1 MAGTLTGVGGRQQIW
16 NLGNNM
22 IDTSKLVELELQTLE
37 MKKTPYNNQKQSL
50 TTERNVY
57 ASMKKEFGNFSQ
69 VFKDLYTFKGNEKKT
84 TLSKEGFITVQA
96 DASAIAGTYN
106 ITVEKVAERH
116 QITTRPVDLSD
127 PDNLKN
133 KIDLEAKIEKDVT
146 FGINGKEVA
155 VSKDMTYKDLVN
167 KINNGN
173 YGVSVYSLGGQL
185 FFTSTTAGEKGA
197 INLVDGKEGFL
208 EEIGLVNA
216 SIDQDTNKKVFTIAH
231 EITAA
236 TNAEYTINGI
246 KDSSTSNKIETIP
259 GLTINLEKKT
269 TEPIK
274 ITIEDSDIKE
284 SIDLIKKMKDEY
296 NKAVSTLDLF
306 AGENGAVQGSS
317 IAFSISNTM
326 TSLFRYSQDGKFLF
340 NFGIQVEKN
349 GKMNLDEEKLKQ
361 AFKEN
366 PETAK
371 QFFFG
376 FSGLGHD
383 MEKQLEGI
391 FGDEGIIG
399 KRSKSIEKQVKDL
412 DDKMRDID
420 NINKEKQQTIIDKY
434 SKLESTLA
442 ELDSQLKTIKAMT
455 KTKSDD

>member
-1 MAGTLTGVGGRQQIW
+1 MAGALTGIDGRQQIW

-37 MKKTPYNNQKQSL
+37 MKKSPYNNQKQLL
-50 TTERNVY
+50 TTERNIY
-57 ASMKKEFGNFSQ
+57 ASMKKEFGSFLQ
-69 VFKDLYTFKGNEKKT
+69 IFKDLYTFKGNEKKT
-84 TLSKEGFITVQA
+84 ALSKEGFVTAQA
-96 DASAIAGTYN
+96 DASAIAGIY
-106 ITVEKVAERH
+106 TVTIEKIAERH
-116 QITTRPVDLSD
+116 QITTKPG
-127 PDNLKN
+127 N
-133 KIDLEAKIEKDVT
+133 KIDLDAKIGKDVT
-146 FGINGKEVA
+146 FGINDKEVE
-155 VSKDMTYKDLVN
+155 VPKDMTYKDLVN

-197 INLVDGKEGFL
+197 INLVDGKDGFL
-208 EEIGLVNA
+208 EEIGLVQS
-216 SIDQDTNKKVFTIAH
+216 SIGTGGEKLFVAAH

-246 KDSSTSNKIETIP
+246 KDSSTSNKIDTIP
-259 GLTINLEKKT
+259 GLVINLEKET

-274 ITIEDSDIKE
+274 ITIEDSNIKD

-296 NKAVSTLDLF
+296 NKAVSNLDLF

-317 IAFSISNTM
+317 IAFSISNAM
-326 TSLFRYSQDGKFLF
+326 TSIFRYSQNGKFL
-340 NFGIQVEKN
+340 NDFGIQVDKS
-349 GKMNLDEEKLKQ
+349 GKMNLDEEKLKN

-376 FSGLGHD
+376 FSGLGHQ
-383 MEKQLEGI
+383 MEKQLDGI

-399 KRSKSIEKQVKDL
+399 KRSKSIEKQMKNL
-412 DDKMRDID
+412 DDKIRYID
-420 NINKEKQQTIIDKY
+420 GVNKEKQQAIIDKY

-455 KTKSDD
+455 KQKSDD

>member
-1 MAGTLTGVGGRQQIW
+1 MAGTLTGIGDRQQIW

-37 MKKTPYNNQKQSL
+37 MKKTPYNNQKQLL

-57 ASMKKEFGNFSQ
+57 ASMKKEFGNFLQ
-69 VFKDLYTFKGNEKKT
+69 VFKDLNEFKGNEKKT
-84 TLSKEGFITVQA
+84 TLTKEGFVTAQA
-96 DASAIAGTYN
+96 DAAAIAGTYTV
-106 ITVEKVAERH
+106 TVEKIAERH
-116 QITTRPVDLSD
+116 QITTKPVD
-127 PDNLKN
+127 
-133 KIDLEAKIEKDVT
+133 KIDLDAKIEKDVT
-146 FGINGKEVA
+146 FGINGKKVE
-155 VSKDMTYKDLVN
+155 VSKDMTYKELVN

-208 EEIGLVNA
+208 EEIGLVKS
-216 SIDQDTNKKVFTIAH
+216 SIDKDNNKVFTVAH

-246 KDSSTSNKIETIP
+246 KDSSVSNKIDTIP
-259 GLTINLEKKT
+259 GLIINLEKVT

-274 ITIEDSDIKE
+274 ITVEDSNIKD

-326 TSLFRYSQDGKFLF
+326 TNIFRYSQDGKFL
-340 NFGIQVEKN
+340 NDFGIQVDKSGN
-349 GKMNLDEEKLKQ
+349 MTLDEEKLKN
-361 AFKEN
+361 AFKEDQ
-366 PETAK
+366 ETVK

-376 FSGLGHD
+376 FTGLGHD
-383 MEKQLEGI
+383 MEKKLNGI
-391 FGDEGIIG
+391 FGDEGVIG

-412 DDKMRDID
+412 DDKIRDID
-420 NINKEKQQTIIDKY
+420 KVNKEKQITIIDKY

-442 ELDSQLKTIKAMT
+442 ALDNQLKTIKAMT
-455 KTKSDD
+455 KQKSDD

>member
-1 MAGTLTGVGGRQQIW
+1 MAGTLTGIGDRQQIW

-37 MKKTPYNNQKQSL
+37 MKKTPYNNQKQLL

-57 ASMKKEFGNFSQ
+57 ASMKKEFGNFLQ
-69 VFKDLYTFKGNEKKT
+69 VFKDLNEFKGNEKKT
-84 TLSKEGFITVQA
+84 TLTKEGFVTAQA
-96 DASAIAGTYN
+96 DAAAIAGTYTV
-106 ITVEKVAERH
+106 TVEKIAERH
-116 QITTRPVDLSD
+116 QITTKPVD
-127 PDNLKN
+127 
-133 KIDLEAKIEKDVT
+133 KIDLDAKIEKDVT
-146 FGINGKEVA
+146 FGINGKEVK
-155 VSKDMTYKDLVN
+155 VSKDMTYKELVN

-208 EEIGLVNA
+208 EEIGLVKS
-216 SIDQDTNKKVFTIAH
+216 SIDKDNNKVFTVAH

-246 KDSSTSNKIETIP
+246 KDSSVSNKIDTIP
-259 GLTINLEKKT
+259 GLIINLEKVT

-274 ITIEDSDIKE
+274 ITVEDSNIKD

-326 TSLFRYSQDGKFLF
+326 TNIFRYSQDGKFL
-340 NFGIQVEKN
+340 NDFGIQVDKSGN
-349 GKMNLDEEKLKQ
+349 MTLDEEKLKN
-361 AFKEN
+361 AFKEDQ
-366 PETAK
+366 ETVK

-376 FSGLGHD
+376 FTGLGHD
-383 MEKQLEGI
+383 MEKKLNGI
-391 FGDEGIIG
+391 FGDEGVIG

-412 DDKMRDID
+412 DDKIRDID
-420 NINKEKQQTIIDKY
+420 KVNKEKQITIIDKY

-442 ELDSQLKTIKAMT
+442 ALDNQLKTIKAMT
-455 KTKSDD
+455 KQKSDD

>member
-1 MAGTLTGVGGRQQIW
+1 MAGTLTGIGDRQQIW

-37 MKKTPYNNQKQSL
+37 MKKTPFNNQKQLL
-50 TTERNVY
+50 TNERNVY
-57 ASMKKEFGNFSQ
+57 ASMKKEFGNFLQ
-69 VFKDLYTFKGNEKKT
+69 IFKDLNAFKGNEKKT
-84 TLSKEGFITVQA
+84 TLTKEGFVTAQA
-96 DASAIAGTYN
+96 DAAAIAGTYTV
-106 ITVEKVAERH
+106 TVEKIAERH
-116 QITTRPVDLSD
+116 QITTKPGD
-127 PDNLKN
+127 
-133 KIDLEAKIEKDVT
+133 KIELDAKIEKDVA
-146 FGINGKEVA
+146 FEINGKEVKI
-155 VSKDMTYKDLVN
+155 SKDMTYKDLVN

-208 EEIGLVNA
+208 EEIGLVKS
-216 SIDQDTNKKVFTIAH
+216 SIDKDNNKIFTVAH

-246 KDSSTSNKIETIP
+246 KDSSTSNKIDTIP
-259 GLTINLEKKT
+259 GLVINLEKET

-274 ITIEDSDIKE
+274 ITVEDSNIKD
-284 SIDLIKKMKDEY
+284 SVDLIKKMKDEY

-326 TSLFRYSQDGKFLF
+326 TSIFRYSQNGKFL
-340 NFGIQVEKN
+340 NDFGIQVDKKGN
-349 GKMNLDEEKLKQ
+349 MILDEEKLKN
-361 AFKEN
+361 AFKEDQ
-366 PETAK
+366 ETVK

-376 FSGLGHD
+376 FTGLGHD
-383 MEKQLEGI
+383 MEKRLDGI
-391 FGDEGIIG
+391 FGDEGVIG

-412 DDKMRDID
+412 DNKIRDID
-420 NINKEKQQTIIDKY
+420 NVNKEKQKTIIEKY

-442 ELDSQLKTIKAMT
+442 ELDNQLKTIKAMT

>member
-1 MAGTLTGVGGRQQIW
+1 MAGTLTGIGDRQQIW

-37 MKKTPYNNQKQSL
+37 MKKTPFNNQKQLL
-50 TTERNVY
+50 TNERNVY
-57 ASMKKEFGNFSQ
+57 ASMKKEFGNFLQ
-69 VFKDLYTFKGNEKKT
+69 IFKDLNAFKGNEKKT
-84 TLSKEGFITVQA
+84 TLTKEGFVTAQA
-96 DASAIAGTYN
+96 DAAAIAGTYTV
-106 ITVEKVAERH
+106 TVEKIAERH
-116 QITTRPVDLSD
+116 QITTKPGD
-127 PDNLKN
+127 
-133 KIDLEAKIEKDVT
+133 KIELDAKIEKDVA
-146 FGINGKEVA
+146 FEINGKEVEI
-155 VSKDMTYKDLVN
+155 SKDMTYKDLVN

-208 EEIGLVNA
+208 EEIGLVKS
-216 SIDQDTNKKVFTIAH
+216 SIDKDNSKIFTVAH

-246 KDSSTSNKIETIP
+246 KDSSTSNKIDTIP
-259 GLTINLEKKT
+259 GLVINLEKET

-274 ITIEDSDIKE
+274 ITVEDSNIKD
-284 SIDLIKKMKDEY
+284 SVDLIKKMKDEY

-326 TSLFRYSQDGKFLF
+326 TSIFRYSQNGKFL
-340 NFGIQVEKN
+340 NDFGIQVDKKGN
-349 GKMNLDEEKLKQ
+349 MILDEEKLKN
-361 AFKEN
+361 AFKEDQ
-366 PETAK
+366 ETVK

-376 FSGLGHD
+376 FTGLGHD
-383 MEKQLEGI
+383 MEKRLDGI
-391 FGDEGIIG
+391 FGDEGVIG

-412 DDKMRDID
+412 DNKIRDID
-420 NINKEKQQTIIDKY
+420 NVNKEKQKTIIEKY

-442 ELDSQLKTIKAMT
+442 ELDNQLKTIKAMT

>member
-37 MKKTPYNNQKQSL
+37 MKKTPYNNQKQLL

-57 ASMKKEFGNFSQ
+57 ASMQKEFGSFLNI
-69 VFKDLYTFKGNEKKT
+69 FKDLYAFKGNEKKT
-84 TLSKEGFITVQA
+84 TLSKEGYVTAQT

-106 ITVEKVAERH
+106 VTVEKVAERH

-127 PDNLKN
+127 PDNPKN

-146 FGINGKEVA
+146 FGINGKEVT

-208 EEIGLVNA
+208 EEIGLVSS
-216 SIDQDTNKKVFTIAH
+216 SIGADNKKTFTVAH

-246 KDSSTSNKIETIP
+246 KDSSTSNKIDKIP

-274 ITIEDSDIKE
+274 ITVEDSDIKD
-284 SIDLIKKMKDEY
+284 SIDLIKKMKGEY
-296 NKAVSTLDLF
+296 NKAVSNLDLF

-326 TSLFRYSQDGKFLF
+326 SSIFRYSQNGKFLSD
-340 NFGIQVEKN
+340 FGIQVEKN
-349 GKMNLDEEKLKQ
+349 GQMTLDEEKLTQ
-361 AFKEN
+361 AFKRDQ
-366 PETAK
+366 ETAK

-383 MEKQLEGI
+383 MEKKLDGI
-391 FGDEGIIG
+391 FGDEGVIG
-399 KRSKSIEKQVKDL
+399 KRSKSIEKQVKEL
-412 DDKMRDID
+412 DSKMRDID

-455 KTKSDD
+455 RQKSDD

>member
-1 MAGTLTGVGGRQQIW
+1 MAGILTGVGGRQQIW

-37 MKKTPYNNQKQSL
+37 MKKTPYNNQKQLL

-57 ASMKKEFGNFSQ
+57 ASMKKEFGSFLQ
-69 VFKDLYTFKGNEKKT
+69 IFKDLYAFKGNEKKT
-84 TLSKEGFITVQA
+84 TLSKEGFVTAQA

-106 ITVEKVAERH
+106 ITVEKIAERH
-116 QITTRPVDLSD
+116 QITTKPVDLSD
-127 PDNLKN
+127 SSNPKN
-133 KIDLEAKIEKDVT
+133 KIDLDAKIEKDVT
-146 FGINGKEVA
+146 FGINGKEVEI
-155 VSKDMTYKDLVN
+155 SKDMTYKDLVN

-208 EEIGLVNA
+208 EEIGLVKSSLDDKN
-216 SIDQDTNKKVFTIAH
+216 NKVFTVAH
-231 EITAA
+231 QITAA
-236 TNAEYTINGI
+236 TNAKYTINGI
-246 KDSSTSNKIETIP
+246 QDTSISNKIDTIP
-259 GLTINLEKKT
+259 GLTINLEKET

-274 ITIEDSDIKE
+274 ITIEDSNIKD
-284 SIDLIKKMKDEY
+284 SIDLIKRMKDEY
-296 NKAVSTLDLF
+296 NKAVATLDLF

-317 IAFSISNTM
+317 IAFSISNMM
-326 TSLFRYSQDGKFLF
+326 TGIFRYSSEGKYL
-340 NFGIQVEKN
+340 NDFGIQVDKN
-349 GKMNLDEEKLKQ
+349 GKMNLDEEKLKN
-361 AFKEN
+361 AFKEDQ
-366 PETAK
+366 ETAK

-376 FSGLGHD
+376 ITGLGHD
-383 MEKQLEGI
+383 MEKRLDGI
-391 FGDEGIIG
+391 FGDEGVIG

-412 DDKMRDID
+412 DDKIRDID
-420 NINKEKQQTIIDKY
+420 NINQEKQKAIIDKY

>member
-1 MAGTLTGVGGRQQIW
+1 MAGILTGVGGRQQIW

-37 MKKTPYNNQKQSL
+37 MKKTPYNNQRQLL

-57 ASMKKEFGNFSQ
+57 ASMKKEFGNFLQ
-69 VFKDLYTFKGNEKKT
+69 VFKDLYLFKGNEKKT
-84 TLSKEGFITVQA
+84 TLSKEGFVTAQA

-106 ITVEKVAERH
+106 VTIEKVAERH

-127 PDNLKN
+127 PNNPKN
-133 KIDLEAKIEKDVT
+133 KIDLDAKLEKDVA
-146 FGINGKEVA
+146 FEINGKEVK

-185 FFTSTTAGEKGA
+185 FFTSTTAGEKGS

-208 EEIGLVNA
+208 EEIGLVNS
-216 SIDQDTNKKVFTIAH
+216 SIDKDKNKVFTIAN

-246 KDSSTSNKIETIP
+246 KDSSTSNKIDTIP
-259 GLTINLEKKT
+259 GLIINLEKKT

-274 ITIEDSDIKE
+274 ITIEDSDIKD

-296 NKAVSTLDLF
+296 NKAVSSLDLF

-326 TSLFRYSQDGKFLF
+326 TSIFRYSQDGKFLSD
-340 NFGIQVEKN
+340 FGIQVDKTGN
-349 GKMNLDEEKLKQ
+349 MTLDEEKLKN
-361 AFKEN
+361 AFKEDQ
-366 PETAK
+366 ETAK
-371 QFFFG
+371 QYFFG
-376 FSGLGHD
+376 FAGLGHD
-383 MEKQLEGI
+383 MEKRLDGI
-391 FGDEGIIG
+391 FGDEGVIG
-399 KRSKSIEKQVKDL
+399 KRSKSIEKQVKVL
-412 DDKMRDID
+412 EDKIKDID
-420 NINKEKQQTIIDKY
+420 TINKERQTAIIDKY

>member
-1 MAGTLTGVGGRQQIW
+1 MAGILTGVGGRQQIW

-37 MKKTPYNNQKQSL
+37 MKKTPYNNQRQLL

-57 ASMKKEFGNFSQ
+57 ASMKKEFGNFLQ
-69 VFKDLYTFKGNEKKT
+69 VFKDLYSFKGNEKKT
-84 TLSKEGFITVQA
+84 ALSKEGFVTAQA

-106 ITVEKVAERH
+106 ITVEKIAERH
-116 QITTRPVDLSD
+116 QITTRSVDLSD
-127 PDNLKN
+127 PDNPKN
-133 KIDLEAKIEKDVT
+133 KIDLDAKLEKDVA
-146 FGINGKEVA
+146 FEINGKEVK

-185 FFTSTTAGEKGA
+185 FFTSTTAGAKGA

-208 EEIGLVNA
+208 EEIGLVNS
-216 SIDQDTNKKVFTIAH
+216 SIDKDSNNKVFTIAN

-246 KDSSTSNKIETIP
+246 KDSSTSNKIDTIP

-274 ITIEDSDIKE
+274 ITIEDSDIKD

-296 NKAVSTLDLF
+296 NKAVSSLDLF

-326 TSLFRYSQDGKFLF
+326 TSIFRYSQDGKFLSD
-340 NFGIQVEKN
+340 FGIQVDKTGN
-349 GKMNLDEEKLKQ
+349 MTLDEEKLKN
-361 AFKEN
+361 AFKEDQ
-366 PETAK
+366 ETAK
-371 QFFFG
+371 QYFFG
-376 FSGLGHD
+376 FAGLGHD
-383 MEKQLEGI
+383 MEKRLDGI
-391 FGDEGIIG
+391 FGDEGVIG
-399 KRSKSIEKQVKDL
+399 KRSKSIEKQVKAL
-412 DDKMRDID
+412 EDKIKDID
-420 NINKEKQQTIIDKY
+420 TINKERQTAIIDKY

>member
-1 MAGTLTGVGGRQQIW
+1 MAGTLTGIGDRQQIW

-37 MKKTPYNNQKQSL
+37 MKKTPYNNQKQLL

-57 ASMKKEFGNFSQ
+57 ASMKKIGNFLQ
-69 VFKDLYTFKGNEKKT
+69 VFKDLNEFKGNEKKT
-84 TLSKEGFITVQA
+84 TLTKEGFVTAQA
-96 DASAIAGTYN
+96 DAAAIAGTYTV
-106 ITVEKVAERH
+106 TVEKIAERH
-116 QITTRPVDLSD
+116 QITTKPVD
-127 PDNLKN
+127 
-133 KIDLEAKIEKDVT
+133 KIDLDAKIEKDVT
-146 FGINGKEVA
+146 FGINGKEVK
-155 VSKDMTYKDLVN
+155 VSKDMTYKELVN

-208 EEIGLVNA
+208 EEIGLVKS
-216 SIDQDTNKKVFTIAH
+216 SIDKDNNKVFTVAH

-246 KDSSTSNKIETIP
+246 KDSSVSNKIDTIP
-259 GLTINLEKKT
+259 GLIINLEKVT

-274 ITIEDSDIKE
+274 ITVEDSNIKD

-326 TSLFRYSQDGKFLF
+326 TNIFRYSQDGKFL
-340 NFGIQVEKN
+340 NDFGIQVDKSGN
-349 GKMNLDEEKLKQ
+349 MTLDEEKLKN
-361 AFKEN
+361 AFKEDQ
-366 PETAK
+366 ETVK

-376 FSGLGHD
+376 FTGLGHD
-383 MEKQLEGI
+383 MEKKLNGI
-391 FGDEGIIG
+391 FGDEGVIG

-412 DDKMRDID
+412 DDKIRDID
-420 NINKEKQQTIIDKY
+420 KVNKEKQITIIDKY

-442 ELDSQLKTIKAMT
+442 ALDNQLKTIKAMT

>member
-1 MAGTLTGVGGRQQIW
+1 VGNMAGTLTGIGDRQQIW

-37 MKKTPYNNQKQSL
+37 MKKTPFNNQKQLL
-50 TTERNVY
+50 TNERNVY
-57 ASMKKEFGNFSQ
+57 ASMKKEFGNFLQ
-69 VFKDLYTFKGNEKKT
+69 VFKDLNAFKGNEKKT
-84 TLSKEGFITVQA
+84 TLTKEGFVTAQA
-96 DASAIAGTYN
+96 DAAAIAGTYTV
-106 ITVEKVAERH
+106 TVEKIAERH
-116 QITTRPVDLSD
+116 QITTKPGD
-127 PDNLKN
+127 
-133 KIDLEAKIEKDVT
+133 KIELDAKIEKDVA
-146 FGINGKEVA
+146 FEINGKEVEI
-155 VSKDMTYKDLVN
+155 SKDMTYKDLVN

-208 EEIGLVNA
+208 EEIGLVKS
-216 SIDQDTNKKVFTIAH
+216 SIDKDNNKIFTVAH

-246 KDSSTSNKIETIP
+246 KDSSTSNKIDTIP
-259 GLTINLEKKT
+259 GLVINLEKET

-274 ITIEDSDIKE
+274 ITVEDSNIKD
-284 SIDLIKKMKDEY
+284 SVDLIKKMKDEY

-326 TSLFRYSQDGKFLF
+326 TSIFRYSQNGKFL
-340 NFGIQVEKN
+340 NDFGIQVDKKGN
-349 GKMNLDEEKLKQ
+349 MILDEEKLKN
-361 AFKEN
+361 AFKEDQ
-366 PETAK
+366 ETVK

-376 FSGLGHD
+376 FTGLGHD
-383 MEKQLEGI
+383 MEKRLDGI
-391 FGDEGIIG
+391 FGDEGVIG

-412 DDKMRDID
+412 DNKIRDID
-420 NINKEKQQTIIDKY
+420 NVNKEKQKTIIEKY

-442 ELDSQLKTIKAMT
+442 ELDNQLKTIKAMT

>member
-1 MAGTLTGVGGRQQIW
+1 MAGTLTGIGDRQQIW
-16 NLGNNM
+16 NLANNM

-37 MKKTPYNNQKQSL
+37 MKKTPFNNQKQLL
-50 TTERNVY
+50 TNERNVY
-57 ASMKKEFGNFSQ
+57 ASMKKEFGNFLKI
-69 VFKDLYTFKGNEKKT
+69 FGDLNAFKGNEKKA
-84 TLSKEGFITVQA
+84 TLTKEGFITAQA
-96 DASAIAGTYN
+96 DAAAIAGTYTV
-106 ITVEKVAERH
+106 TVEKIAERH
-116 QITTRPVDLSD
+116 QITTKPGE
-127 PDNLKN
+127 
-133 KIDLEAKIEKDVT
+133 KIDLDTTIEKDVT
-146 FGINGKEVA
+146 FGINGKEVEIL
-155 VSKDMTYKDLVN
+155 KGMTYKDLVN

-208 EEIGLVNA
+208 EEIGLVN
-216 SIDQDTNKKVFTIAH
+216 SSLDKENNKIFTVAH

-236 TNAEYTINGI
+236 TNAEFTINGI
-246 KDSSTSNKIETIP
+246 KDSSKSNKIDTIP
-259 GLTINLEKKT
+259 GLIINLEKET

-274 ITIEDSDIKE
+274 ITIEDSNIKD

-296 NKAVSTLDLF
+296 NKAVSNLDLF

-326 TSLFRYSQDGKFLF
+326 TSIFRYSQNGKFL
-340 NFGIQVEKN
+340 NDFGIQVDKKGN
-349 GKMNLDEEKLKQ
+349 MTLDEEKLKN
-361 AFKEN
+361 AFKEDQ
-366 PETAK
+366 ETVK

-376 FSGLGHD
+376 FTGVGHD
-383 MEKQLEGI
+383 MEKRLDAI
-391 FGDEGIIG
+391 FGDEGVIG

-412 DDKMRDID
+412 DGKIRDID
-420 NINKEKQQTIIDKY
+420 NVNKEKQKTIIEKY

-442 ELDSQLKTIKAMT
+442 ELDNQLKTIKAMT

>member
-1 MAGTLTGVGGRQQIW
+1 MAGILTGVGGRQQIW

-37 MKKTPYNNQKQSL
+37 MKKTPYNNQRQLL

-57 ASMKKEFGNFSQ
+57 ASMKKEFGNFLQ
-69 VFKDLYTFKGNEKKT
+69 VFKDLYSFKGNEKKT
-84 TLSKEGFITVQA
+84 TLSKEGFVTAQA
-96 DASAIAGTYN
+96 DASAITGTYN

-127 PDNLKN
+127 PENPKN
-133 KIDLEAKIEKDVT
+133 KIDLDAKLEKDVA
-146 FGINGKEVA
+146 FEINGKEVK

-185 FFTSTTAGEKGA
+185 FFTSTTAGAKGA

-208 EEIGLVNA
+208 EEIGLVNS
-216 SIDQDTNKKVFTIAH
+216 SIDKYKNKVFTIAN

-246 KDSSTSNKIETIP
+246 KDSSTSNKIDTIP

-274 ITIEDSDIKE
+274 ITIEDSDIKD

-296 NKAVSTLDLF
+296 NKAVSSLDLF

-317 IAFSISNTM
+317 IAFSISNAM
-326 TSLFRYSQDGKFLF
+326 TSIFRYSQDGKFLSD
-340 NFGIQVEKN
+340 FGIQVDKTGN
-349 GKMNLDEEKLKQ
+349 MTLDEEKLKN
-361 AFKEN
+361 AFKEDQD
-366 PETAK
+366 TAK
-371 QFFFG
+371 QYFFG
-376 FSGLGHD
+376 FAGLGHD
-383 MEKQLEGI
+383 MEKRLDGI
-391 FGDEGIIG
+391 FGDEGVIG
-399 KRSKSIEKQVKDL
+399 KRSKSIEKQVKAL
-412 DDKMRDID
+412 EDKIKDID
-420 NINKEKQQTIIDKY
+420 TINKERQTAIIDKY

>member
-1 MAGTLTGVGGRQQIW
+1 MAGTLTGIGDRQQIW

-37 MKKTPYNNQKQSL
+37 MKKTPFNNQKQLL
-50 TTERNVY
+50 TNERNVY
-57 ASMKKEFGNFSQ
+57 ASMKKEFGNFLQ
-69 VFKDLYTFKGNEKKT
+69 IFKDLNAFKGNEKKT
-84 TLSKEGFITVQA
+84 TLTKEGFVTAQA
-96 DASAIAGTYN
+96 DAAAIAGTYTV
-106 ITVEKVAERH
+106 TVEKIAERH
-116 QITTRPVDLSD
+116 QITTKPGD
-127 PDNLKN
+127 
-133 KIDLEAKIEKDVT
+133 KIELDAKIEKDVA
-146 FGINGKEVA
+146 FEINGKEVEI
-155 VSKDMTYKDLVN
+155 SKDMTYKDLVN

-208 EEIGLVNA
+208 EEIGLVKS
-216 SIDQDTNKKVFTIAH
+216 SIDKDNNKIFTVAH

-246 KDSSTSNKIETIP
+246 KDSSTSNKIDTIP
-259 GLTINLEKKT
+259 GLVINLEKET

-274 ITIEDSDIKE
+274 ITVEDSNIKD
-284 SIDLIKKMKDEY
+284 SVDLIKKMKDEY

-326 TSLFRYSQDGKFLF
+326 TSIFRYSQNGKFL
-340 NFGIQVEKN
+340 NDFGIQVDKKGN
-349 GKMNLDEEKLKQ
+349 MILDEEKLKN
-361 AFKEN
+361 AFKEDQ
-366 PETAK
+366 ETVK

-376 FSGLGHD
+376 FTGLGHD
-383 MEKQLEGI
+383 MEKRLDGI
-391 FGDEGIIG
+391 FGDEGVIG

-412 DDKMRDID
+412 DNKIRDID
-420 NINKEKQQTIIDKY
+420 NVNKEKQKTIIEKY

-442 ELDSQLKTIKAMT
+442 ELDNQLKTIKAMT

>member
-1 MAGTLTGVGGRQQIW
+1 MAGTLTGIGDRQQIW

-37 MKKTPYNNQKQSL
+37 MKKTPFNNQKQLL
-50 TTERNVY
+50 TNERNVY
-57 ASMKKEFGNFSQ
+57 ASMKKEFGNFLKI
-69 VFKDLYTFKGNEKKT
+69 FGDLNAFKGNEKKA
-84 TLSKEGFITVQA
+84 TLTKEGFITAQA
-96 DASAIAGTYN
+96 DAAAIAGTYTV
-106 ITVEKVAERH
+106 TVEKIAERH
-116 QITTRPVDLSD
+116 QITTKPGE
-127 PDNLKN
+127 
-133 KIDLEAKIEKDVT
+133 KIDLDTTIEKDVT
-146 FGINGKEVA
+146 FGINGKEVEIL
-155 VSKDMTYKDLVN
+155 KGMTYKDLVN

-208 EEIGLVNA
+208 EEIGLVN
-216 SIDQDTNKKVFTIAH
+216 SSLDKENNKIFTVAH

-236 TNAEYTINGI
+236 TNAEFTINGI
-246 KDSSTSNKIETIP
+246 KDSSKSNKIDSIP
-259 GLTINLEKKT
+259 GLIINLEKET

-274 ITIEDSDIKE
+274 ITIEDSNIKD

-296 NKAVSTLDLF
+296 NKAVSNLDLF

-326 TSLFRYSQDGKFLF
+326 TSIFRYSQNGKFL
-340 NFGIQVEKN
+340 NDFGIQVDKKGN
-349 GKMNLDEEKLKQ
+349 MTLDEEKLKN
-361 AFKEN
+361 AFKEDQ
-366 PETAK
+366 ETVK

-376 FSGLGHD
+376 FTGVGHD
-383 MEKQLEGI
+383 MEKRLDAI
-391 FGDEGIIG
+391 FGDEGVIG

-412 DDKMRDID
+412 DGKIRDID
-420 NINKEKQQTIIDKY
+420 NVNKEKQKTIIEKY

-442 ELDSQLKTIKAMT
+442 ELDNQLKTIKAMT